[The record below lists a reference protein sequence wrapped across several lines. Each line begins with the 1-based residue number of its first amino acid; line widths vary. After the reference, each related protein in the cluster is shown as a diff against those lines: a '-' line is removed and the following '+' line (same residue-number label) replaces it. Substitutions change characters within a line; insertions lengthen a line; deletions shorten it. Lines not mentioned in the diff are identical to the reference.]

1 MQQSE
6 WRHPG
11 EKTKTSDQGK
21 QQDCQLIDL
30 CPRLNIANNRSLL
43 MDSEWSKGA
52 LMVKAYFRNRAEF
65 SSSLVLISL
74 SAMNKKAVLPTQNS
88 FLFLAYLMLK
98 HRDKISVIRNC

>member
-52 LMVKAYFRNRAEF
+52 LMVKAYFPKPSRILLFTCFDFFICHEQESCSADTKQLPF
-65 SSSLVLISL
+65 SCL
-74 SAMNKKAVLPTQNS
+74 SNAKTSRQDFS
-88 FLFLAYLMLK
+88 
-98 HRDKISVIRNC
+98 H